1 MPQKIILNFTMAA
14 ILGLAFIISPA
25 TAEEKQKTESSKTQT
40 SVNKLAASAVNGI
53 TQAAVRAGAL
63 SCANRI
69 NQVTNFLIAGTQ
81 DARAFIFP
89 LTNNPDNQLL
99 SLSMEIPLK
108 DSASAYAS
116 ASFSSNEVNGC
127 TGMYETVV
135 YWPQKCAEVG
145 EKNFGSFKKGDTLS
159 KNITVRNSGESTKI
173 FLMPAGA
180 GCVSIKKEIVR

>member
-1 MPQKIILNFTMAA
+1 MAA
-14 ILGLAFIISPA
+14 ILGLAFIISPIISPA
-25 TAEEKQKTESSKTQT
+25 TAEEKQT
-40 SVNKLAASAVNGI
+40 SVNKPAASVVNGI

-63 SCANRI
+63 SCASRI

-108 DSASAYAS
+108 DSSSASAYAS
-116 ASFSSNEVNGC
+116 ASFSSNELSGC
-127 TGMYETVV
+127 TGMYEIVV

>member
-1 MPQKIILNFTMAA
+1 MPQKIILSFIMAA
-14 ILGLAFIISPA
+14 IFGLAFIISPA
-25 TAEEKQKTESSKTQT
+25 TAEEKPKAGPSKTQT
-40 SVNKLAASAVNGI
+40 SVNRSAASAVNGI

-81 DARAFIFP
+81 NARALIFP
-89 LTNNPDNQLL
+89 LTNSSDNQLF

-108 DSASAYAS
+108 DTSSAYAS
-116 ASFSSNEVNGC
+116 ASFSPNEANGC

-135 YWPQKCAEVG
+135 YWPQKCTEVG
-145 EKNFGSFKKGDTLS
+145 EKNFGSFKKGGALS
-159 KNITVRNSGESTKI
+159 KNITVLNSGESIKI
-173 FLMPAGA
+173 FLMPAGT

>member
-1 MPQKIILNFTMAA
+1 MPQKIILSFTMVA
-14 ILGLAFIISPA
+14 ILGLALIISPVISTA
-25 TAEEKQKTESSKTQT
+25 TAEEKQTA
-40 SVNKLAASAVNGI
+40 VNKPAASVVNGI

-63 SCANRI
+63 SCARRI

-89 LTNNPDNQLL
+89 PTNNSDNQLFT
-99 SLSMEIPLK
+99 LSMEIPLK

-116 ASFSSNEVNGC
+116 ASFSSNELSGC

-145 EKNFGSFKKGDTLS
+145 EKNFGSFKKGEPLS